1 MFLELLGVILA
12 GVTGALIV
20 YAGNRASGGRLPRW
34 LMPAVAGLAMIAATI
49 SLEYSWYGRTV
60 AALPEGIVVADRVE
74 ERALLRPWTYLVPYT
89 DRFVAVDR
97 ASLQTN
103 PNRPDERIANMYL
116 FGRWA
121 PLRRVPVAFDCA
133 GNRRAALVEGA
144 GIAPDGGIEGAD
156 WTQAPLGDPLLAT
169 VCAEA

>member
-1 MFLELLGVILA
+1 MFLELLGVVLA
-12 GVTGALIV
+12 GVTGALVV
-20 YAGNRASGGRLPRW
+20 YAANRATGGRLPRW

-60 AALPEGIVVADRVE
+60 AALPEGIVVADKVE
-74 ERALLRPWTYLVPYT
+74 ERAAFRPWTYLVPYV

-97 ASLQTN
+97 TSLRTN
-103 PNRPDERIANMYL
+103 PDRPDERIATMYF

-144 GIAPDGGIEGAD
+144 DIGTDGAIEGAD
-156 WTQAPLGDPLLAT
+156 WTQAPPDDPLLLVA
-169 VCAEA
+169 CAGA

>member
-1 MFLELLGVILA
+1 MFLELLGVIFA
-12 GVTGALIV
+12 GVTGALVV
-20 YAGNRASGGRLPRW
+20 YAANRATGGRLPRW
-34 LMPAVAGLAMIAATI
+34 LMPAVAGLAMITATI

-60 AALPEGIVVADRVE
+60 AALPEGLVVADRVE
-74 ERALLRPWTYLVPYT
+74 DRAFFRPWTYLVPYI

-97 ASLQTN
+97 ASMQTN
-103 PNRPDERIANMYL
+103 PDRPGERIANMYF

-144 GIAPDGGIEGAD
+144 DIAPDGGIAGAE
-156 WTQAPLGDPLLAT
+156 WTQAPPDDPLLAAA
-169 VCAEA
+169 CAES